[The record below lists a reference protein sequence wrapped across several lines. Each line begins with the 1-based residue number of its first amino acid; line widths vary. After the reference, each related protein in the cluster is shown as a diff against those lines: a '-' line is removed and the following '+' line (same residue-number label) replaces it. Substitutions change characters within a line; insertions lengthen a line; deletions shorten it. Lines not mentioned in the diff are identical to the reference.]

1 MSIETEFE
9 STITNVKN
17 AYQGLDNLGA
27 TIPQNKTIENIE
39 SCLSEIYSNLPKT
52 DYSEGSNITLS
63 NTLKGKLDFEDGI
76 VGIGDTSQK
85 SYEGY
90 NLAKIEDTNRFIM
103 TDNNY
108 IKTRNYTSGQYYT
121 KLNIAAGE
129 TIYLFYRQAKRP
141 STSTSFILSN
151 GGGDIAASSYVNI
164 NGTALDT
171 TYVKSYT
178 ASVNE
183 TLSIRV
189 WGNSNNEEIIFQLW
203 ITKDNTKNT
212 FEPYVGEEKSPS
224 PSYPQLVKIV
234 KGKNEFNPTL
244 QTSTINGITCTRNDD
259 NTFTLNGTATAQALF
274 AIQTMTLDTNE
285 VYTLSG
291 TPSGGS
297 NNNYFMAG
305 ANFADYGSGSTDKP
319 SRANMTFSIVV
330 QNGVTCNNLLFKPML
345 QKGDKATS
353 FLPYNTL
360 EIKERGK
367 NQFSFANNSSKS
379 RLGLTFNWDTSS
391 ITINGTSTNTDS
403 VFGDGVNLKPTK
415 VVGTYKISG
424 YTRND
429 TFVQLYWKDKNGTI
443 KYKELKNNPTITF
456 NEGDTLYQL
465 FFFAARNDILTF
477 NNETFNIMLEKGDTI
492 TNFIPYEETTK
503 QLSLGNI
510 ELAKIGTYRDYIYKN
525 LSNGKWIKYN
535 KIIKRTLNGTESINA
550 DNSYIASGRF
560 NINQYTDAKYG
571 SQATPNIMS
580 NYYRP
585 NFAIENGSI
594 FVSGVS
600 PDICIIDTRYQ
611 NNLNGFKQW
620 LSENTPTIY
629 YVLNTETYTEITDT
643 TLINQLE
650 DIYNLM
656 SYTGTTILEVDG
668 DLPLIIKTRA
678 LKGA

>member
-429 TFVQLYWKDKNGTI
+429 TFVQLYWKDKN
-443 KYKELKNNPTITF
+443 
-456 NEGDTLYQL
+456 
-465 FFFAARNDILTF
+465 
-477 NNETFNIMLEKGDTI
+477 
-492 TNFIPYEETTK
+492 
-503 QLSLGNI
+503 
-510 ELAKIGTYRDYIYKN
+510 
-525 LSNGKWIKYN
+525 
-535 KIIKRTLNGTESINA
+535 
-550 DNSYIASGRF
+550 
-560 NINQYTDAKYG
+560 
-571 SQATPNIMS
+571 
-580 NYYRP
+580 
-585 NFAIENGSI
+585 
-594 FVSGVS
+594 
-600 PDICIIDTRYQ
+600 
-611 NNLNGFKQW
+611 
-620 LSENTPTIY
+620 
-629 YVLNTETYTEITDT
+629 
-643 TLINQLE
+643 
-650 DIYNLM
+650 
-656 SYTGTTILEVDG
+656 
-668 DLPLIIKTRA
+668 
-678 LKGA
+678 